1 MKKYD
6 KEIPKEEKEIYEIY
20 EEILKMEILFTK
32 KFDVFVNRMYQR
44 FNAIFNEPILAGK
57 LTKDALRIF
66 RSESTIRKSL
76 PDESKDPGRQKGA
89 QVSNEKQKSTKR
101 IVDKAALETKSKAD
115 TRKPVLTEI
124 STTQTPAKKEVKE
137 IWVKYPQTGIV
148 ARTIS
153 KLQEQKEED
162 IRVKVDLVDL
172 VIIDAL
178 SAKELEE
185 SAEPIATP
193 TRPH

>member
-1 MKKYD
+1 M
-6 KEIPKEEKEIYEIY
+6 
-20 EEILKMEILFTK
+20 
-32 KFDVFVNRMYQR
+32 
-44 FNAIFNEPILAGK
+44 
-57 LTKDALRIF
+57 
-66 RSESTIRKSL
+66 
-76 PDESKDPGRQKGA
+76 
-89 QVSNEKQKSTKR
+89 
-101 IVDKAALETKSKAD
+101 
-115 TRKPVLTEI
+115 
-124 STTQTPAKKEVKE
+124 
-137 IWVKYPQTGIV
+137 KYPQTGIV

-193 TRPH
+193 TRPALET